1 MGSGTLNRIPS
12 GSRIALDTVSFVY
25 FLERHPTFY
34 QFAKDL
40 FERIEKG
47 KIEAVASTLVL
58 TELLVPAF
66 RAEGS
71 SKAQEVLRLLAH
83 FPHLK
88 FVKIDTTIAY
98 EASRLRAE
106 TALRTPDALHLAT
119 ALVQKVDWFIT
130 NDKAFSRLKNL
141 PLKIGLF
148 SDSGPQSQ

>member
-25 FLERHPTFY
+25 FLERHPTY
-34 QFAKDL
+34 YSSAKDL

-66 RAEGS
+66 RAQDS
-71 SKAQEVLRLLAH
+71 SRAQEVLRLLTH

-88 FVKIDTTIAY
+88 LIEVTANIAS
-98 EASRLRAE
+98 EASRIRAE
-106 TALRTPDALHLAT
+106 SSLRTPDALHLAT
-119 ALVQKVDWFIT
+119 ALMQKADWFVT
-130 NDKAFSRLKNL
+130 NDKAFSRLPNL
-141 PLKIGLF
+141 SLKIELF
-148 SDSGPQSQ
+148 SAS

>member
-1 MGSGTLNRIPS
+1 MGSEALNRIQA

-34 QFAKDL
+34 QSAKAL

-66 RAEGS
+66 RAEDS
-71 SKAQEVLRLLAH
+71 SRAQDVLRLLAH

-88 FVKIDTTIAY
+88 LIEVTTNIAY
-98 EASRLRAE
+98 EASRIRAE
-106 TALRTPDALHLAT
+106 SSLRTPDALQLAT
-119 ALVQKVDWFIT
+119 ALMQKADWFVT
-130 NDKAFSRLKNL
+130 NDKSFTRLPNL
-141 PLKIGLF
+141 PLKISLF
-148 SDSGPQSQ
+148 SAS

>member
-1 MGSGTLNRIPS
+1 MGSEALKRIPV

-34 QFAKDL
+34 RPAKDL

-47 KIEAVASTLVL
+47 KFEAVASTLVL

-66 RAEGS
+66 RAEDS
-71 SKAQEVLRLLAH
+71 SRTQEVLRLLTH

-88 FVKIDTTIAY
+88 LVEVDTNIAY
-98 EASRLRAE
+98 EASRIRAE

-119 ALVQKVDWFIT
+119 ALLQKVEWFVT
-130 NDKAFSRLKNL
+130 NDKAFSRIPNI

-148 SDSGPQSQ
+148 SVS